1 MIYESIKTDKYESD
15 CNSTLKMN
23 YIGFWVLEMKVI
35 CCVTVDVSTKWSRGV
50 VGSFGDRI
58 TTGDRDFK
66 ELYFGANIRR
76 VTMEAVKAL
85 RATNRRS
92 RVVEVM
98 AVIR

>member
-1 MIYESIKTDKYESD
+1 M
-15 CNSTLKMN
+15 
-23 YIGFWVLEMKVI
+23 I